1 VIVVRY
7 ADDVVLGFQH
17 LGEAQRFLADLK
29 ERLGAFALELH
40 PTKTRIIEFGRFAA
54 HSRTARGLGRPE
66 TFAFLGF
73 THICGENRRGGFII
87 RRHTIRERLRAKLH
101 EVKDTLYR
109 MRHSPID
116 EQGRY
121 LGPAISTTSPC
132 PPTTGRSDILCPRR
146 LVLAQG
152 AAAPRP
158 HSTHDL
164 AQDEPLDRPVD
175 TARTSATPASRR
187 ALRRHIPRWEPGA
200 IIPLAG
206 ICAGGGE
213 QSPSLPRHLGG
224 GTVDQSLH
232 SGSLRRREWGT
243 DAARA

>member
-1 VIVVRY
+1 VLANVYLHYAFDLWTQRWRQRHATGDVIVVRY

-40 PTKTRIIEFGRFAA
+40 PAKTRIIEFGRFAA

-121 LGPAISTTSPC
+121 LGRVVNGYLNYFAVPTNNRAIRHSM
-132 PPTTGRSDILCPRR
+132 PTPSGTGSRR
-146 LVLAQG
+146 CG
-152 AAAPRP
+152 AAA
-158 HSTHDL
+158 T
-164 AQDEPLDRPVD
+164 LD
-175 TARTSATPASRR
+175 A
-187 ALRRHIPRWEPGA
+187 
-200 IIPLAG
+200 
-206 ICAGGGE
+206 
-213 QSPSLPRHLGG
+213 
-224 GTVDQSLH
+224 
-232 SGSLRRREWGT
+232 
-243 DAARA
+243 